1 MTSAKNANGTLIGV
15 LGRALVDPE
24 FCKKVIGDREKI
36 ADEFDLSPE
45 DREALKKLDTA
56 QLTEAA
62 SNLAGRTD
70 LTIKVVISGH
80 FDAK

>member
-1 MTSAKNANGTLIGV
+1 MSTKETRETLIGL
-15 LGRALVDPE
+15 LGRALIDPE
-24 FCKKVIGDREKI
+24 FRKTVVANREKV
-36 ADEFDLSPE
+36 ADDLSLSPE
-45 DREALKKLDTA
+45 DREALKKLDPA
-56 QLTEAA
+56 QLEEAA